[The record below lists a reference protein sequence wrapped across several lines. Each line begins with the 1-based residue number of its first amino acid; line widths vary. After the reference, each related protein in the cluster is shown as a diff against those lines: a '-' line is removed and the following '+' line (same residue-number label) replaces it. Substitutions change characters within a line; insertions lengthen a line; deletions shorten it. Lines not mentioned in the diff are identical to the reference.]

1 MEYLIKSETYQRE
14 VKNFEF
20 NKIKL
25 KNKAIEILNI
35 INQETIDTK
44 LLSRYVFTG
53 IPHHN
58 EDLIGLRP
66 IVWRIILGALPNK
79 TKDW

>member
-1 MEYLIKSETYQRE
+1 LEYLIKSETYQRE

-44 LLSRYVFTG
+44 ILSRYVFTG

>member
-1 MEYLIKSETYQRE
+1 MKNLIKSETYQRE

-35 INQETIDTK
+35 INQEKIDTK

-66 IVWRIILGALPNK
+66 IVWRIIFGALPNK

>member
-1 MEYLIKSETYQRE
+1 LEYLIKSETYQRE

>member
-1 MEYLIKSETYQRE
+1 MEYLIKSDTYQRE

>member
-1 MEYLIKSETYQRE
+1 LIKSETYQRE